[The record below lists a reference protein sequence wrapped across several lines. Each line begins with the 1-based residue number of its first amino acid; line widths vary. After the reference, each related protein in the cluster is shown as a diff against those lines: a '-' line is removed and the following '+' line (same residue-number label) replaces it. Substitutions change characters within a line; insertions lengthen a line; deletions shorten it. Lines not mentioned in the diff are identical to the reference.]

1 MLGRERGVR
10 AYYFVVDDMNWNC
23 LAALMWSSACM
34 LRVQY
39 STSIAGAVT

>member
-23 LAALMWSSACM
+23 LAALIDVVFCMYVAC
-34 LRVQY
+34 
-39 STSIAGAVT
+39 AV